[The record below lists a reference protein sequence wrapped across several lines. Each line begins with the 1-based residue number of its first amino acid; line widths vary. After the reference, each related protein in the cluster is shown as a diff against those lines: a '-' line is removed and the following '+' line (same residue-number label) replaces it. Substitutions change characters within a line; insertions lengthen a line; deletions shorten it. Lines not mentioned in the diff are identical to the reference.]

1 MGDGPS
7 DRACGDD
14 RRLTTTVEGLASTW
28 KPERGVEGGRGGQE
42 EEPGVVGRGKKT
54 RLASKQSSARQFDR
68 GVSLQIIASDRKK
81 RTISAIVA
89 FPQPVDALFPRCFR
103 TGQTGLGDAC
113 GLFRRQQTPSCM
125 EMEFSRN
132 FYLISNTLLLSFKD
146 KFIFVSPHAKI
157 KSWGQDCRRDEA
169 PQTVAGAGGRV
180 ACHPPLSTPQ

>member
-54 RLASKQSSARQFDR
+54 RLASKESSGRQFDR

-125 EMEFSRN
+125 EMEFQE
-132 FYLISNTLLLSFKD
+132 ISTWSQTRYYYPSKTNLFLFHHMQRSKVGARTVDEMKLLKLWRVREDVWLVTL
-146 KFIFVSPHAKI
+146 H
-157 KSWGQDCRRDEA
+157 
-169 PQTVAGAGGRV
+169 
-180 ACHPPLSTPQ
+180 

>member
-54 RLASKQSSARQFDR
+54 RLASKESSARQFDR

-81 RTISAIVA
+81 KNDLRNCGFSPTR
-89 FPQPVDALFPRCFR
+89 RC
-103 TGQTGLGDAC
+103 TVS
-113 GLFRRQQTPSCM
+113 P
-125 EMEFSRN
+125 
-132 FYLISNTLLLSFKD
+132 LLSHWTNRPWRCLRAVSQAANSILHGNEIFK
-146 KFIFVSPHAKI
+146 KFLPGLKHATIILQRQIYFCFTTCKDQ
-157 KSWGQDCRRDEA
+157 KLG
-169 PQTVAGAGGRV
+169 PG
-180 ACHPPLSTPQ
+180 LSTR